1 MAQLIPYL
9 TFDGNCREAMTFY
22 KDCIGGE
29 LELQTVGGSP
39 MAASMPAEMKDRIM
53 HSSLTAKGIK
63 LFASDAMGHEAVVK
77 GNTITLCVVGDSESE
92 IEKLFPRLA
101 AGGKVNQPLKK
112 EFFGLFG
119 FLTDKFGIAWMFQ
132 HGTGQ

>member
-39 MAASMPAEMKDRIM
+39 MAASMPPEMKTG
-53 HSSLTAKGIK
+53 HAFSLTAKGIVIRP
-63 LFASDAMGHEAVVK
+63 DAMGHDAGH
-77 GNTITLCVVGDSESE
+77 GNMVTLCVVGDSESDRE
-92 IEKLFPRLA
+92 CFACR
-101 AGGKVNQPLKK
+101 GKGQPALKK
-112 EFFGLFG
+112 ESSTVG
-119 FLTDKFGIAWMFQ
+119 LTDKPGIA
-132 HGTGQ
+132 